1 MMGSSM
7 FSILILVLLFAV
19 MYFLMI
25 RPQKKREKETKEM
38 RASIA
43 VGDEIVTIGGLC
55 CKVVK
60 TKDESIVVQVG
71 PDKVKMEFMRWAV
84 SKISKQGSGH
94 VAKASVDDYD
104 EVSDAEKQEA
114 RKSKPKRMKKAAVVE
129 EAEEV
134 KEAVAEEAEAAA
146 EKAETVA
153 EEASKA
159 AEEAEK
165 VAEEVAE
172 ESAE

>member
-1 MMGSSM
+1 MGGSSM

-84 SKISKQGSGH
+84 SKIVKQGSGH

-129 EAEEV
+129 ETEAVEEV
-134 KEAVAEEAEAAA
+134 KEEVKEEAIEAPAEEA
-146 EKAETVA
+146 VQ
-153 EEASKA
+153 A

-172 ESAE
+172 SAE

>member
-1 MMGSSM
+1 MGGSM

-25 RPQKKREKETKEM
+25 RPQKKRERETKAM
-38 RASIA
+38 RAGIG
-43 VGDEIVTIGGLC
+43 VGDEIVTIGGIC

-60 TKDESIVVQVG
+60 TKEESIVVQVG

-84 SKISKQGSGH
+84 SKVVKQGSGH
-94 VAKASVDDYD
+94 VEKASVDEFD

-129 EAEEV
+129 EAEVVEEAVEEV
-134 KEAVAEEAEAAA
+134 KEPVEEAAEAA
-146 EKAETVA
+146 
-153 EEASKA
+153 EEIA
-159 AEEAEK
+159 
-165 VAEEVAE
+165 EVAE
-172 ESAE
+172 DVVEETVE

>member
-25 RPQKKREKETKEM
+25 RPQKKREKETKAM
-38 RASIA
+38 RAGLG

-60 TKDESIVVQVG
+60 TKEESIVVQVG

-84 SKISKQGSGH
+84 SKVVKQGSGH
-94 VAKASVDDYD
+94 VEKASVDDFD
-104 EVSDAEKQEA
+104 EVADAEKHEA
-114 RKSKPKRMKKAAVVE
+114 KKSKPKRMKKAAVVE
-129 EAEEV
+129 EEAAEAVEEV
-134 KEAVAEEAEAAA
+134 KEAAEEAVPEVEEAV
-146 EKAETVA
+146 EKAEEAV
-153 EEASKA
+153 EEA
-159 AEEAEK
+159 AE
-165 VAEEVAE
+165 
-172 ESAE
+172 

>member
-1 MMGSSM
+1 MGSSM

-84 SKISKQGSGH
+84 SKIVKQGSGH
-94 VAKASVDDYD
+94 VTKASVDDYD

-129 EAEEV
+129 ETEAVEEV
-134 KEAVAEEAEAAA
+134 KEEVKEEAIEAPAD
-146 EKAETVA
+146 
-153 EEASKA
+153 EAVQA

-172 ESAE
+172 SAE

>member
-1 MMGSSM
+1 MGGSM

-25 RPQKKREKETKEM
+25 RPQKKREKETKAM
-38 RASIA
+38 RAGIG
-43 VGDEIVTIGGLC
+43 VGDEIVTIGGIC

-84 SKISKQGSGH
+84 SKVVKQGSGH
-94 VAKASVDDYD
+94 VEKASVDDYD
-104 EVSDAEKQEA
+104 EVADAEKSEA

-129 EAEEV
+129 E
-134 KEAVAEEAEAAA
+134 EAVSEAAEA
-146 EKAETVA
+146 
-153 EEASKA
+153 
-159 AEEAEK
+159 
-165 VAEEVAE
+165 AEEVAE
-172 ESAE
+172 VAEEAAAEAADEVAEAAEETAE

>member
-1 MMGSSM
+1 MGSSM

-84 SKISKQGSGH
+84 SKIVKQGSGH
-94 VAKASVDDYD
+94 VTKASVDDYD

-129 EAEEV
+129 ETEAVEEV
-134 KEAVAEEAEAAA
+134 KEEVKEEAIEAPAEEA
-146 EKAETVA
+146 VQ
-153 EEASKA
+153 A

-172 ESAE
+172 SAE

>member
-1 MMGSSM
+1 M

-25 RPQKKREKETKEM
+25 RPQKKKEKETKAM
-38 RASIA
+38 RAGLA
-43 VGDEIVTIGGLC
+43 VGDEIVTIGGIC

-60 TKDESIVVQVG
+60 TKEESIIVQVG

-84 SKISKQGSGH
+84 SKVVKEGSGH
-94 VAKASVDDYD
+94 VARPSVDDYD
-104 EVSDAEKQEA
+104 EVADAERSEA

-129 EAEEV
+129 EEV
-134 KEAVAEEAEAAA
+134 VEEAA
-146 EKAETVA
+146 E
-153 EEASKA
+153 A
-159 AEEAEK
+159 AEEAAE

-172 ESAE
+172 EAEE